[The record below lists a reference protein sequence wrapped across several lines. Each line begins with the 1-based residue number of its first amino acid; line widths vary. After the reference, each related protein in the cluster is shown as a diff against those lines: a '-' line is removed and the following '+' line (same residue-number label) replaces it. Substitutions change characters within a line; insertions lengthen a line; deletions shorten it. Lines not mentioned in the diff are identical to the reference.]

1 MYLSEF
7 SSFELLRE
15 KFENVLEMCGHP
27 VVSLELSVKHNTQC
41 PKDIPENHWAK
52 RGNRNHFYFHD
63 SSQATGETMSVM
75 LYWQF
80 Y

>member
-41 PKDIPENHWAK
+41 PKDIPENH
-52 RGNRNHFYFHD
+52 
-63 SSQATGETMSVM
+63 
-75 LYWQF
+75 
-80 Y
+80 